1 MPCLL
6 VKQTD
11 DKKIKRP
18 VPTHNSL
25 PLNKEIAG
33 SKRPILLKRKLFW
46 EKEPG
51 NRWKII
57 KPDALEISLIYLI
70 LYIYNKKF

>member
-1 MPCLL
+1 MPCLP

-33 SKRPILLKRKLFW
+33 SKRPILLKRKPS
-46 EKEPG
+46 ERKS
-51 NRWKII
+51 R
-57 KPDALEISLIYLI
+57 EIDGELSNQMLL
-70 LYIYNKKF
+70 KFR